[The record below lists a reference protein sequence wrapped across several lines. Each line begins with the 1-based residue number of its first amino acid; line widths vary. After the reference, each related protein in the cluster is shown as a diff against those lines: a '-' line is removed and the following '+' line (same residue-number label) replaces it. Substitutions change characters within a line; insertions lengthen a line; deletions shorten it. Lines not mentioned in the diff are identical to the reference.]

1 MGARTSG
8 RAVTLHVLFAL
19 DEAAAGSAGGGGAGG
34 TEVGAGVVVLPDVDA
49 ALSRYFRSFEDG
61 EVHEDGIE
69 PDARAFAEALVRE
82 LVSALPRVDEA
93 IRKASAHWRL
103 ERMPR
108 VDRNVVR
115 IGAFELLERPGTPRP
130 VVIDEAVELAKR
142 FGGDDSARFVNGI
155 LERIADEAG
164 RPREG
169 REDRKS
175 RRPPAGGGAG
185 GGPGAGR

>member
-19 DEAAAGSAGGGGAGG
+19 DEAASASGGGVLGEG
-34 TEVGAGVVVLPDVDA
+34 VGEGVVVLPDVDA
-49 ALSRYFRSFEDG
+49 ALARYFRSFEDG

-69 PDARAFAEALVRE
+69 PDARAFAEAMVKDLVG
-82 LVSALPRVDEA
+82 ALPRVDEA
-93 IRKASAHWRL
+93 IRKASANWRL

-115 IGAFELLERPGTPRP
+115 IGAFELLERPSTPRP

-155 LERIADEAG
+155 LERIADESG
-164 RPREG
+164 RP

-175 RRPPAGGGAG
+175 RRPP
-185 GGPGAGR
+185 PGR

>member
-19 DEAAAGSAGGGGAGG
+19 DEAASAGVSTAAGGAEAGAGS
-34 TEVGAGVVVLPDVDA
+34 GVVVLPDVDA

-69 PDARAFAEALVRE
+69 PDARAFAEAMVRE
-82 LVSALPRVDEA
+82 LVGASPRIDEA

-115 IGAFELLERPGTPRP
+115 IGAFELLERPGTPRA

-142 FGGDDSARFVNGI
+142 FGGEDSARFVNGL

-164 RPREG
+164 RPRDDRS
-169 REDRKS
+169 REERKS
-175 RRPPAGGGAG
+175 RRPP
-185 GGPGAGR
+185 PGR